1 MAGEA
6 EMTAECRQTAA
17 AASEQAETAR
27 ARGAEAFSS
36 SYNRLVVNRYWSRG
50 SKFVVDLIPS
60 KSN

>member
-1 MAGEA
+1 
-6 EMTAECRQTAA
+6 MTAECRQTAA
-17 AASEQAETAR
+17 TASEQAETAR